1 MRLTV
6 MKTRALDDED
16 VDAMPADVRE
26 RLMQAF
32 RERDT

>member
-6 MKTRALDDED
+6 MKTRALNDDD
-16 VDAMPADVRE
+16 DAMPADVRD